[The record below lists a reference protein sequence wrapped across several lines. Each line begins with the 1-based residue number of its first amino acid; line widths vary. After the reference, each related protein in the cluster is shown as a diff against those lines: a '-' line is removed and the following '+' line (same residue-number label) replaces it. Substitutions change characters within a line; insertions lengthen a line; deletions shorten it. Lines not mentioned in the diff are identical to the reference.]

1 MWEEVVSGMA
11 RLSGRGATVSGMAAT
26 GTRQSARARARAANQ
41 AVIAARRVRDEANMV
56 SLTDYF
62 AAADAIEASRLTMAR
77 AISDIR
83 DREGTVTAAAALA
96 GITLGDARKL
106 LALLADTNDD
116 TTDDTGA
123 GENGTEPSRDSGDTV
138 HAGAVEAS

>member
-1 MWEEVVSGMA
+1 MSGMA

-62 AAADAIEASRLTMAR
+62 AAADAIEAARLTMAR
-77 AISDIR
+77 AISEIR
-83 DREGTVTAAAALA
+83 DREGTVTAATALV

-106 LALLADTNDD
+106 LALLADSNGDVAAAGG
-116 TTDDTGA
+116 DTGSYS
-123 GENGTEPSRDSGDTV
+123 ESGDTV
-138 HAGAVEAS
+138 DADSTGAVESS

>member
-1 MWEEVVSGMA
+1 MSGMA

-62 AAADAIEASRLTMAR
+62 AAADAIEAARLTMAR

-116 TTDDTGA
+116 TSDGTGA
-123 GENGTEPSRDSGDTV
+123 GENGTEPSGDSGDTV
-138 HAGAVEAS
+138 DAGAVESS

>member
-1 MWEEVVSGMA
+1 M
-11 RLSGRGATVSGMAAT
+11 
-26 GTRQSARARARAANQ
+26 
-41 AVIAARRVRDEANMV
+41 
-56 SLTDYF
+56 
-62 AAADAIEASRLTMAR
+62 
-77 AISDIR
+77 
-83 DREGTVTAAAALA
+83 TAAAALA

>member
-11 RLSGRGATVSGMAAT
+11 SLSGRGATVSGMAAT

-41 AVIAARRVRDEANMV
+41 AVIAARRVRDEENMV

-62 AAADAIEASRLTMAR
+62 AAADAIEAARLTMAR

-83 DREGTVTAAAALA
+83 GREGTVTAAAALA

-106 LALLADTNDD
+106 LALLAETNDD
-116 TTDDTGA
+116 TT
-123 GENGTEPSRDSGDTV
+123 V
-138 HAGAVEAS
+138 HAGAGDDGTGPSEDNGDPVDAGAVESS

>member
-1 MWEEVVSGMA
+1 
-11 RLSGRGATVSGMAAT
+11 MAAT

-62 AAADAIEASRLTMAR
+62 TAAETIDAARLTMAR
-77 AISDIR
+77 ALAEIR
-83 DREGTVTAAAALA
+83 DREGTVTAAATLV

-106 LALLADTNDD
+106 LALLAID
-116 TTDDTGA
+116 TDDG
-123 GENGTEPSRDSGDTV
+123 PSDEGGQT
-138 HAGAVEAS
+138 

>member
-1 MWEEVVSGMA
+1 MGWVDNCEFDAV
-11 RLSGRGATVSGMAAT
+11 GRTCVRNGENVGSWGYGVDMAAT

-62 AAADAIEASRLTMAR
+62 TAAETIDAARLTMAR
-77 AISDIR
+77 ALAEIR
-83 DREGTVTAAAALA
+83 DREGTVTAAATLV

-106 LALLADTNDD
+106 LALLAID
-116 TTDDTGA
+116 TDDG
-123 GENGTEPSRDSGDTV
+123 PSDEGGQT
-138 HAGAVEAS
+138 